1 MKTRNVLEVNA
12 TAALSAIALAL
23 ATQSAWAAE
32 AAAKPDGHAYVRASI
47 LNTWAPTAV
56 ASETEGKTDA
66 HERARLTIVGASKS
80 ATGVAATNTAQ
91 TQKFDAHDQA
101 RRLLM
106 AQPATGQSRLEAVNR
121 SGS

>member
-23 ATQSAWAAE
+23 VTQSAWAAE
-32 AAAKPDGHAYVRASI
+32 AAAQPDGHAYVRASI
-47 LNTWAPTAV
+47 LNTWAPNAV

-66 HERARLTIVGASKS
+66 HERARLTIVGASKP
-80 ATGVAATNTAQ
+80 ATATNAGQ
-91 TQKFDAHDQA
+91 SQKFDAHDQA
-101 RRLLM
+101 RRLLL
-106 AQPATGQSRLEAVNR
+106 AQPATGQSGLEAANR